1 MKKII
6 IIAALFIVALI
17 AAYSLSEYIARQL
30 YPQNTGAPMQP
41 GSPFTLTA
49 HTGEAI
55 TEQAFQGAP
64 SAVFFGFTHCP
75 EVCPTTLNDLTNL
88 RDQIKAGGKSFN
100 IFFITID
107 PARDTVAAL
116 GDFIPYFGEGIT
128 GITGEAEAVYALARA
143 WGIFWE
149 KNNITDT
156 GYNIDHTATVFLLD
170 DKGYFKGTIDYH
182 ESREIALKKLER
194 LTASR

>member
-1 MKKII
+1 M
-6 IIAALFIVALI
+6 
-17 AAYSLSEYIARQL
+17 
-30 YPQNTGAPMQP
+30 
-41 GSPFTLTA
+41 
-49 HTGEAI
+49 
-55 TEQAFQGAP
+55 
-64 SAVFFGFTHCP
+64 
-75 EVCPTTLNDLTNL
+75 
-88 RDQIKAGGKSFN
+88 RDQLKAVGKSFN

-116 GDFIPYFGEGIT
+116 GEFIPYFGEGIT